1 MGVIDCTA
9 FLQEEIR
16 RRKTV
21 IQFLW
26 QRNEVK
32 VDEKVFLNT
41 YFFRGNDNRLIGTDK
56 CNFIKLDFTGVWF

>member
-16 RRKTV
+16 RQKIV

-32 VDEKVFLNT
+32 IDEKVFLNT
-41 YFFRGNDNRLIGTDK
+41 YFFSGE
-56 CNFIKLDFTGVWF
+56 

>member
-16 RRKTV
+16 RRQIV

-32 VDEKVFLNT
+32 IDEKVFLNA
-41 YFFRGNDNRLIGTDK
+41 YFFSGE
-56 CNFIKLDFTGVWF
+56 